1 MPTVAAAAQQ
11 AKMAGVRW
19 SMRSCHRQEFE
30 RLFYFWFLLLLRL
43 EETVVVVV
51 AAVDGCCCSDFYFAV
66 AERSGG

>member
-43 EETVVVVV
+43 EDTVVLV
-51 AAVDGCCCSDFYFAV
+51 AAVVGCCCSDFYFAV